1 MPASFMDFCSRC
13 DAKNPAGNATCHRC
27 GAPLLHAEA
36 PDSPTTAGPPA
47 RPLISLRVVR
57 ADGGPE
63 HQVQMQRDELF
74 CGRTGDIALADDPF
88 IADPQIRFFFA
99 GGRLAVEDVGG
110 GSGVFIRI
118 RAQREVPVGGEV
130 RVGRQ
135 RLLLEPIPAPETGAG
150 GVMQWGSPDTGAR
163 VRAIQLLE
171 GGTRGAAFPLR
182 EGENQLGRE
191 VGDLTFPTD
200 GFVSGR
206 HAVVEVR
213 NDRVAI
219 RDLNSSNG
227 TFVRLAAPAYV
238 DDGDQFLVGRELI
251 RVDVRPAAAT

>member
-1 MPASFMDFCSRC
+1 MALALGENAVRFPFMDF
-13 DAKNPAGNATCHRC
+13 P
-27 GAPLLHAEA
+27 
-36 PDSPTTAGPPA
+36 
-47 RPLISLRVVR
+47 RPQPRPSVSFRIVR

-63 HQVQMQRDELF
+63 HQIHMQADQLF

-88 IADPQIRFFFA
+88 IADPQIRFFFS
-99 GGRLAVEDVGG
+99 GERLAVEDVGG

-118 RAQREVPVGGEV
+118 RQIREVPVGGEV
-130 RVGRQ
+130 RIGRQ
-135 RLLLEPIPAPETGAG
+135 RLLLEPILAPMAGPA
-150 GVMQWGSPDTGAR
+150 GVMQWGSVDPGAR

-171 GGTRGAAFPLR
+171 GGVRGAAYLLR

-191 VGDLTFPTD
+191 AGDLTFPSD

-206 HAVVEVR
+206 HAVLEVR
-213 NDRVAI
+213 EDSVAV

-238 DDGDQFLVGRELI
+238 EHGDQFLVGRELI
-251 RVDVRPAAAT
+251 RVELRSQAS